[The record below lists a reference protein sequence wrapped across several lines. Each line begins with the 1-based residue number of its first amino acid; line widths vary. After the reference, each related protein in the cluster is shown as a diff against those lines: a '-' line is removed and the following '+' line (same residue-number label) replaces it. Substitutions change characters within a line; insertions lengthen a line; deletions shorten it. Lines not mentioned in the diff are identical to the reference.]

1 MRLKLNDFVQPQRK
15 NSIVEEKMELDV
27 ASTGD
32 LEDDVF
38 ETEPSS
44 SKEDQLA
51 GDKRRSL
58 SLSALPK
65 EPQSPMKVLYSISME
80 NNFATNICD
89 RVARK
94 E

>member
-1 MRLKLNDFVQPQRK
+1 
-15 NSIVEEKMELDV
+15 MELDV

-38 ETEPSS
+38 EPEPSS

-51 GDKRRSL
+51 GDKRRSQ

-65 EPQSPMKVLYSISME
+65 EPQSPMKVLE
-80 NNFATNICD
+80 
-89 RVARK
+89 
-94 E
+94 

>member
-1 MRLKLNDFVQPQRK
+1 VRFEFNKFVQPQRK
-15 NSIVEEKMELDV
+15 NSVVEEKMELDI

-38 ETEPSS
+38 EPEPSS

-51 GDKRRSL
+51 GDKRRSQ

-65 EPQSPMKVLYSISME
+65 EPQSPMKVL
-80 NNFATNICD
+80 D
-89 RVARK
+89 
-94 E
+94 

>member
-1 MRLKLNDFVQPQRK
+1 MRFEFNKFVQPQRK
-15 NSIVEEKMELDV
+15 NSVVEEKMELDI

-38 ETEPSS
+38 EPEPSS

-51 GDKRRSL
+51 GDKRRSQ

-65 EPQSPMKVLYSISME
+65 EPQSPMKVL
-80 NNFATNICD
+80 D
-89 RVARK
+89 
-94 E
+94 

>member
-1 MRLKLNDFVQPQRK
+1 VRLEFNKFVQPQRK
-15 NSIVEEKMELDV
+15 NSVVEEKMELDI

-38 ETEPSS
+38 EPEPSS

-51 GDKRRSL
+51 GDKRRSQ

-65 EPQSPMKVLYSISME
+65 EPQSPMKVL
-80 NNFATNICD
+80 D
-89 RVARK
+89 
-94 E
+94 

>member
-1 MRLKLNDFVQPQRK
+1 
-15 NSIVEEKMELDV
+15 MELDI

-38 ETEPSS
+38 EPEPSS

-51 GDKRRSL
+51 GDKRRSQ

-65 EPQSPMKVLYSISME
+65 EPQSPMKV
-80 NNFATNICD
+80 TNGIYK
-89 RVARK
+89 V
-94 E
+94 

>member
-1 MRLKLNDFVQPQRK
+1 VRLEFNYFFQPQRK
-15 NSIVEEKMELDV
+15 NSVVEEKMELDI

-38 ETEPSS
+38 EPEPSS

-51 GDKRRSL
+51 GDKRRSQ

-65 EPQSPMKVLYSISME
+65 EPQSPMKVL
-80 NNFATNICD
+80 D
-89 RVARK
+89 
-94 E
+94 

>member
-1 MRLKLNDFVQPQRK
+1 VRLEINHFVLPQRK

-38 ETEPSS
+38 ETEPSG
-44 SKEDQLA
+44 SKEDLA
-51 GDKRRSL
+51 GDKRRSQ

-65 EPQSPMKVLYSISME
+65 EPQSPMTKVL
-80 NNFATNICD
+80 
-89 RVARK
+89 K
-94 E
+94 EFKS